1 MPVTRRRITSAA
13 EMRALAHPLRLQL
26 LELLGSEG
34 SFTASAAARR
44 LDETPANVSW
54 HLRQLAHHGFVR
66 QTAGPGRARPWRY
79 VAQSL
84 TFGDDAED
92 ATVATALSDVFYE
105 REFQVMRAGMRNQE
119 NETQGWRDAT
129 SVVQS
134 RLWLTEGEA
143 QELGARLESLFLD
156 AGYLERNQDPEQRP
170 AGSRLMALMGW
181 VVPLAAAP
189 DGAGG
194 GTAASETGEVAG
206 G

>member
-1 MPVTRRRITSAA
+1 
-13 EMRALAHPLRLQL
+13 MRALAHPLRLQL

-54 HLRQLAHHGFVR
+54 HLRQLAQQGFVR
-66 QTAGPGRARPWRY
+66 QAEGPGRARPWRY

-92 ATVATALSDVFYE
+92 ATLASALNDVFFE
-105 REFQVMRAGMRNQE
+105 REFQALRAALGRQE
-119 NETQGWRDAT
+119 KEDQGWHDAI

-134 RLWLTEGEA
+134 RLWVTEAEA
-143 QELGARLESLFLD
+143 QELGRRLGSLFLD

-181 VVPLAAAP
+181 VVPLGPAS
-189 DGAGG
+189 GT
-194 GTAASETGEVAG
+194 GTATDEDSEPNSRGERNLM
-206 G
+206 